1 MKFCNFAVCLSVLST
16 SLTSIEA
23 IQSSPSSVISTM
35 HRKQPFVHN
44 TRSFE
49 ETQSLVQSPVA
60 QDDVES
66 LSVMNTRGGAKK
78 AVEVPEVANTGMK
91 ERLKIGFYFGL
102 WYALN
107 VIYNSKSIS
116 TVYMYTNI

>member
-1 MKFCNFAVCLSVLST
+1 
-16 SLTSIEA
+16 
-23 IQSSPSSVISTM
+23 M

-60 QDDVES
+60 GDDVES

-107 VIYNSKSIS
+107 VIYNSKSFSILYITIKNMS
-116 TVYMYTNI
+116 